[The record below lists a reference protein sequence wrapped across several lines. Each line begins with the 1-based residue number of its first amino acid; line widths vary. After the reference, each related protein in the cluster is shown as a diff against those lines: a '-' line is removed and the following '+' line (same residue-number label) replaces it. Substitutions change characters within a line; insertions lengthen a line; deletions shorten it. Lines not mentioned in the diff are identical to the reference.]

1 MKKTLV
7 IAGILISILASV
19 FFMNEAKTVNNVKAA
34 KTMQVIVPKS
44 PERKTS
50 SLNRTL
56 TKKVTKTIAGD
67 AVLEGVAIIVGGVVA
82 GPFEIG
88 ALLISN
94 LF

>member
-19 FFMNEAKTVNNVKAA
+19 FFMNEAKTVNNVKAV
-34 KTMQVIVPKS
+34 KTMEVIVPKS

-56 TKKVTKTIAGD
+56 AKKVTKTVVGD
-67 AVLEGVAIIVGGVVA
+67 AVLETVGGVVA